1 MSIRSESCSCVVRS
15 VAEVEEQGLASR
27 KRKHRQKRY
36 GRARM
41 PRSMSLAPPNKRC
54 QRRDRRDTGESDRGG
69 KTTARFQ
76 LARPHGNVG
85 KSAASGLGPRSRK
98 SSLRWK
104 TPWVVNAENLHGF
117 FARSGLGSVGEQVAP
132 LVRRCSRLTANRQ
145 GRQRLDWEG
154 LREEENASYQRSLDP
169 SQPALAS

>member
-1 MSIRSESCSCVVRS
+1 MSVRSESCSCVVRS

-69 KTTARFQ
+69 KTTARSQ
-76 LARPHGNVG
+76 LARSHGNVG
-85 KSAASGLGPRSRK
+85 TERGIGPRSAVEKKLTSMEDALGRERGGPSRVSRTK
-98 SSLRWK
+98 RSRIRRRAGCSS
-104 TPWVVNAENLHGF
+104 
-117 FARSGLGSVGEQVAP
+117 
-132 LVRRCSRLTANRQ
+132 
-145 GRQRLDWEG
+145 
-154 LREEENASYQRSLDP
+154 
-169 SQPALAS
+169 